1 MLIFFT
7 KAPRI
12 GFGKTR
18 LSAILPAER
27 CLHLARLLLS
37 DTFKVARHFEVVVY
51 YDGKPADLEFL
62 FSAYHSGGETGHLP
76 AHTSAPRETSDC
88 GHGRERVS
96 ERVSGRVSGRVSED
110 VPERV
115 SGRVA
120 EDVPEH
126 VPDHVSAHVSAGEHL
141 SGSASVPGCVPAC
154 LHAFVPERVPSC
166 DSGCQPTQRPQLYPQ
181 LGATLGERMQHA
193 LFQQLSHHRNVI
205 LIGSDIVGLTP
216 KLIDRAYKALET
228 HDIVIT
234 PTLDGGY
241 GLIGMR
247 KPCDVFSGMRFSQ
260 DDVARNTVKCARER
274 GYSITMEG
282 TLLDVDTFDDALRA
296 ETGTRDVRCIGA
308 GEYNSNFL
316 IERPWS
322 TVHQERDNAPN
333 SVPLAL
339 SPAPWL
345 GAIEAPFVLRVN
357 RASQINLGHKQIRYE
372 FNALRFLE
380 PSGVTPRVYSC
391 TEQGKYIPFGMLT
404 MEYLPGRPLQYERDL
419 ALAARLLARVH
430 ALDATDAPLLRPQ
443 YPQRAL
449 LEECK
454 RMWNVYECFALHDAA
469 GRGADYCDVAS
480 FEATSGDAS
489 DSAIL
494 NRDAVCCDA
503 SDRNASD
510 RNASDRNASA
520 HNAATCNASDSD
532 TAHRDASCSAP
543 ASCYTGS
550 HHSNSCTAERLALIQ
565 SCMKIAAHNA
575 IDTPCARP
583 CVINTE
589 LNSGNFIINDEAP
602 RAFSCIIDW
611 EKPVI
616 ADCEQDIAHFL
627 VPTTTNWKTD
637 TILSAAE
644 IRAFLDEY
652 ARFRAVDTQLL
663 RTYMQLNV
671 LRGITWCAMA
681 FVQYSHGEGARNVDT
696 WKKIQEFLS
705 IEYLTA
711 LHDRFF
717 GASCAF

>member
-27 CLHLARLLLS
+27 CLHLARLLIS
-37 DTFKVARHFEVVVY
+37 DTFKVARQFETVVY

-62 FSAYHSGGETGHLP
+62 FSAHYSGGETGRLP
-76 AHTSAPRETSDC
+76 AHTSAQGLASDVGRIPAC
-88 GHGRERVS
+88 VPGHISGCVS
-96 ERVSGRVSGRVSED
+96 ECVSEH
-110 VPERV
+110 
-115 SGRVA
+115 A
-120 EDVPEH
+120 
-126 VPDHVSAHVSAGEHL
+126 
-141 SGSASVPGCVPAC
+141 PAC
-154 LHAFVPERVPSC
+154 P
-166 DSGCQPTQRPQLYPQ
+166 PTQRPQLYQ
-181 LGATLGERMQHA
+181 QHGATLGERMQHA
-193 LFQQLSHHRNVI
+193 LFQQLSHHRKVI

-216 KLIDRAYKALET
+216 KLIDRAYKALDT

-247 KPCDVFSGMRFSQ
+247 KPCDVFSDMRFSQ
-260 DDVARNTVKCARER
+260 DDVARNTVKIARER

-282 TLLDVDTFDDALRA
+282 TLLDVDTLDDALRA
-296 ETGTRDVRCIGA
+296 ETGARDVRCIGQ

-316 IERPWS
+316 IERPWN
-322 TVHQERDNAPN
+322 TVHQERDKAPN
-333 SVPLAL
+333 SVPLEL

-345 GAIEAPFVLRVN
+345 GALEAPFVLRIN
-357 RASQINLGHKQIRYE
+357 RASQINLGREQIRYE

-380 PSGVTPRVYSC
+380 PSGVTPCVYSC

-419 ALAARLLARVH
+419 ALAAHLLARVH
-430 ALDATDAPLLRPQ
+430 TLDATDAPLLRPQ

-454 RMWNVYECFALHDAA
+454 RMWNAYERFASHDAA
-469 GRGADYCDVAS
+469 GRGADCRDVAS
-480 FEATSGDAS
+480 LETASGNTL
-489 DSAIL
+489 DSENL
-494 NRDAVCCDA
+494 NRDAACCDD
-503 SDRNASD
+503 SDRNASE
-510 RNASDRNASA
+510 RNAACCDGSDRNA
-520 HNAATCNASDSD
+520 ATRNASDSD
-532 TAHRDASCSAP
+532 TAVCDASCSAP
-543 ASCYTGS
+543 ASRYTAS
-550 HHSNSCTAERLALIQ
+550 RHSNSSTAERLALIQ
-565 SCMKIAAHNA
+565 SCMKVAVHSAS
-575 IDTPCARP
+575 DTPCARP

-589 LNSGNFIINDEAP
+589 LNSGNFIINDDVP
-602 RAFSCIIDW
+602 QSRSRIIDW
-611 EKPVI
+611 EKPVV
-616 ADCEQDIAHFL
+616 ADCEQDLAHFL

-652 ARFRAVDTQLL
+652 ARFRTVDTQLL

-696 WKKIQEFLS
+696 WEKIQEFLS

>member
-27 CLHLARLLLS
+27 CLHLARLLIS
-37 DTFKVARHFEVVVY
+37 DTFRVVRHFEVVVY

-62 FSAYHSGGETGHLP
+62 FSAHHSGGETGHLP
-76 AHTSAPRETSDC
+76 AHTSANGLASDF
-88 GHGRERVS
+88 GHISECVLGDVSRCVSKRVF
-96 ERVSGRVSGRVSED
+96 EQAPARLYVSGSCRASEH
-110 VPERV
+110 
-115 SGRVA
+115 A
-120 EDVPEH
+120 
-126 VPDHVSAHVSAGEHL
+126 A
-141 SGSASVPGCVPAC
+141 AC
-154 LHAFVPERVPSC
+154 PS
-166 DSGCQPTQRPQLYPQ
+166 TQRPQLYPQ
-181 LGATLGERMQHA
+181 RGATLGERMQHA
-193 LFQQLSHHRNVI
+193 LCQQLSHHRKVI

-216 KLIDRAYKALET
+216 KLIDRAYKALDT

-296 ETGTRDVRCIGA
+296 ETAARDVRCIGA

-404 MEYLPGRPLQYERDL
+404 MEYLPGRSLQYERDL
-419 ALAARLLARVH
+419 LLAAHLLARVH
-430 ALDATDAPLLRPQ
+430 TLDATDAPLLRPR

-454 RMWNVYECFALHDAA
+454 RMWNVYERFALPVSA
-469 GRGADYCDVAS
+469 GSGADCHDTAHCDVAS
-480 FEATSGDAS
+480 
-489 DSAIL
+489 
-494 NRDAVCCDA
+494 CDA
-503 SDRNASD
+503 SDRNASA
-510 RNASDRNASA
+510 R
-520 HNAATCNASDSD
+520 NAATCNVSDSD
-532 TAHRDASCSAP
+532 VSCSVP
-543 ASCYTGS
+543 ASQSIGS
-550 HHSNSCTAERLALIQ
+550 RHCDRSTAERLALIQ
-565 SCMKIAAHNA
+565 TWMKIAAHNA
-575 IDTPCARP
+575 IDAPCARP

-602 RAFSCIIDW
+602 QTLSRIIDW

-652 ARFRAVDTQLL
+652 ARFRTVDTQLL

>member
-27 CLHLARLLLS
+27 CLHLARLLIS

-62 FSAYHSGGETGHLP
+62 FSAHHNGGETGHLP
-76 AHTSAPRETSDC
+76 AHTSAYGRAFEV
-88 GHGRERVS
+88 GHISECVLGDDSRYVS
-96 ERVSGRVSGRVSED
+96 ERV
-110 VPERV
+110 
-115 SGRVA
+115 
-120 EDVPEH
+120 PEH
-126 VPDHVSAHVSAGEHL
+126 APARSHV
-141 SGSASVPGCVPAC
+141 SGSARVPGHVPAC
-154 LHAFVPERVPSC
+154 PS
-166 DSGCQPTQRPQLYPQ
+166 TQRPHLYPQ
-181 LGATLGERMQHA
+181 RGATLGERMQHA
-193 LFQQLSHHRNVI
+193 LFQQLSHHRKVI

-216 KLIDRAYKALET
+216 KLIDRAYKALDT

-296 ETGTRDVRCIGA
+296 ETAARDVRCIGA

-391 TEQGKYIPFGMLT
+391 TELGKYIPFGMLT
-404 MEYLPGRPLQYERDL
+404 MEYLPGRPLQYEHDL
-419 ALAARLLARVH
+419 LLAAHLLARVH
-430 ALDATDAPLLRPQ
+430 TLDATDAPLLRPR

-454 RMWNVYECFALHDAA
+454 RMWNVYERFVSPVSAGSGADCHDAA
-469 GRGADYCDVAS
+469 HCDVAS
-480 FEATSGDAS
+480 
-489 DSAIL
+489 
-494 NRDAVCCDA
+494 CDA
-503 SDRNASD
+503 SGRNASARNAATRNASD
-510 RNASDRNASA
+510 SN
-520 HNAATCNASDSD
+520 
-532 TAHRDASCSAP
+532 ASCSVP
-543 ASCYTGS
+543 EGRSMGKRHCDRS
-550 HHSNSCTAERLALIQ
+550 TAERLALIQ
-565 SCMKIAAHNA
+565 SWMKIAAHNA

-602 RAFSCIIDW
+602 QTLSRIIDW

-627 VPTTTNWKTD
+627 APTTTNWKTD

-652 ARFRAVDTQLL
+652 ARFRTVDTQLL

>member
-27 CLHLARLLLS
+27 CLHLARLLIS
-37 DTFKVARHFEVVVY
+37 DTFKVARQFETVVY
-51 YDGKPADLEFL
+51 YDGEPADLEFL
-62 FSAYHSGGETGHLP
+62 FSAHHSGGETGNLP
-76 AHTSAPRETSDC
+76 AHTSANGLASDF
-88 GHGRERVS
+88 GHISECVLGDVSRCVSKRVF
-96 ERVSGRVSGRVSED
+96 EQAPARLYVSGSCRASEH
-110 VPERV
+110 
-115 SGRVA
+115 A
-120 EDVPEH
+120 
-126 VPDHVSAHVSAGEHL
+126 A
-141 SGSASVPGCVPAC
+141 AC
-154 LHAFVPERVPSC
+154 PS
-166 DSGCQPTQRPQLYPQ
+166 TQRPQLYPQ
-181 LGATLGERMQHA
+181 RGATLGERMQHA
-193 LFQQLSHHRNVI
+193 LFQQLSHHRKVI

-216 KLIDRAYKALET
+216 KLIDRAYKALDT

-260 DDVARNTVKCARER
+260 DDVSRNTVKCARER

-296 ETGTRDVRCIGA
+296 EMGTRDVRCIGA

-404 MEYLPGRPLQYERDL
+404 MEYLPGRSLQYERDL
-419 ALAARLLARVH
+419 LLAAHLLARVH
-430 ALDATDAPLLRPQ
+430 TLDATDAPLLRPR

-454 RMWNVYECFALHDAA
+454 RMWNVYERFALPVSA
-469 GRGADYCDVAS
+469 GSGADYCDA
-480 FEATSGDAS
+480 ASGD
-489 DSAIL
+489 
-494 NRDAVCCDA
+494 V
-503 SDRNASD
+503 
-510 RNASDRNASA
+510 SDRNASA
-520 HNAATCNASDSD
+520 RNAATRNASDSN
-532 TAHRDASCSAP
+532 ASCSVP
-543 ASCYTGS
+543 EGRSMGS
-550 HHSNSCTAERLALIQ
+550 RHSDRNNAERLALIQ
-565 SCMKIAAHNA
+565 SWMKIAAHRAN
-575 IDTPCARP
+575 DTPCARP

-589 LNSGNFIINDEAP
+589 LNSGNFIINDDAP
-602 RAFSCIIDW
+602 QTLSRIIDW

>member
-27 CLHLARLLLS
+27 CLHLARLLIS
-37 DTFKVARHFEVVVY
+37 DTFRVVRHFEVVVY

-62 FSAYHSGGETGHLP
+62 FSAHHSGGETDHLP
-76 AHTSAPRETSDC
+76 AHTSAHGLASDFGC
-88 GHGRERVS
+88 VS
-96 ERVSGRVSGRVSED
+96 ERVPGHVPACSHVSGSGRV
-110 VPERV
+110 
-115 SGRVA
+115 
-120 EDVPEH
+120 PEH
-126 VPDHVSAHVSAGEHL
+126 AA
-141 SGSASVPGCVPAC
+141 AC
-154 LHAFVPERVPSC
+154 PS
-166 DSGCQPTQRPQLYPQ
+166 TQRPQLYPQ
-181 LGATLGERMQHA
+181 RGATLGERMQHA
-193 LFQQLSHHRNVI
+193 LFQQLSHHRKVI

-216 KLIDRAYKALET
+216 KLIDRAYKALDT

-282 TLLDVDTFDDALRA
+282 TLLDVDTLDDALRA
-296 ETGTRDVRCIGA
+296 ETGARDVRCIGA

-404 MEYLPGRPLQYERDL
+404 MEYLPGRPLKYERDL

-430 ALDATDAPLLRPQ
+430 TLDATDAPLLHPR

-454 RMWNVYECFALHDAA
+454 RMWDVYERFALPVAAGSGADCHDAA
-469 GRGADYCDVAS
+469 HCDVAS
-480 FEATSGDAS
+480 
-489 DSAIL
+489 
-494 NRDAVCCDA
+494 CDA
-503 SDRNASD
+503 SG
-510 RNASDRNASA
+510 RNASA
-520 HNAATCNASDSD
+520 CNAATCNVSDSNV
-532 TAHRDASCSAP
+532 SCSVP
-543 ASCYTGS
+543 AGRSMGS
-550 HHSNSCTAERLALIQ
+550 SHFDRNNAERLALIQ
-565 SCMKIAAHNA
+565 SWMKIAAHNA

-602 RAFSCIIDW
+602 QTLSRIIDW

-652 ARFRAVDTQLL
+652 ARFRTVDTQLL

-705 IEYLTA
+705 IEYLTT

-717 GASCAF
+717 GVSCAF

>member
-27 CLHLARLLLS
+27 CLHLARLLIS

-51 YDGKPADLEFL
+51 YDGEPADLEFL
-62 FSAYHSGGETGHLP
+62 FSAHHSGGETGNLP
-76 AHTSAPRETSDC
+76 AHTSANGLASDF
-88 GHGRERVS
+88 GHISECVLGDVSRCVSKRVF
-96 ERVSGRVSGRVSED
+96 EQAPARLYVSGSCRASEH
-110 VPERV
+110 
-115 SGRVA
+115 A
-120 EDVPEH
+120 
-126 VPDHVSAHVSAGEHL
+126 A
-141 SGSASVPGCVPAC
+141 AC
-154 LHAFVPERVPSC
+154 PS
-166 DSGCQPTQRPQLYPQ
+166 TQRPQLYPQ
-181 LGATLGERMQHA
+181 RGATLGERMQHA
-193 LFQQLSHHRNVI
+193 LCQQLSHHRKVI

-216 KLIDRAYKALET
+216 KLIDRAYKALDT

-247 KPCDVFSGMRFSQ
+247 KSCDVFSGMRFSQ

-296 ETGTRDVRCIGA
+296 ETAARDVRCIGA

-404 MEYLPGRPLQYERDL
+404 MEYLPGRSLQYERDL
-419 ALAARLLARVH
+419 LLAAHLLARVH
-430 ALDATDAPLLRPQ
+430 TLDATDAPLLRPR

-454 RMWNVYECFALHDAA
+454 RMWNVYERFALPVSAGSGADCHDAA
-469 GRGADYCDVAS
+469 HCDVAS
-480 FEATSGDAS
+480 
-489 DSAIL
+489 
-494 NRDAVCCDA
+494 CDA
-503 SDRNASD
+503 SGRNASARNAATRNASD
-510 RNASDRNASA
+510 SN
-520 HNAATCNASDSD
+520 
-532 TAHRDASCSAP
+532 ASCSVP
-543 ASCYTGS
+543 EGRSMGNRHCDRS
-550 HHSNSCTAERLALIQ
+550 TAERLALIQ
-565 SCMKIAAHNA
+565 SWMKIAAHNA

-602 RAFSCIIDW
+602 QTLSRIIDW

-652 ARFRAVDTQLL
+652 ARFRTVDTQLL

>member
-27 CLHLARLLLS
+27 CLHLARLLIS

-62 FSAYHSGGETGHLP
+62 FSAHYNGGETGHLP
-76 AHTSAPRETSDC
+76 AHTSAHGLVSDVGC
-88 GHGRERVS
+88 VAERIPGHVPARS
-96 ERVSGRVSGRVSED
+96 HVSGSGRIL
-110 VPERV
+110 
-115 SGRVA
+115 G
-120 EDVPEH
+120 H
-126 VPDHVSAHVSAGEHL
+126 VPVRSHV
-141 SGSASVPGCVPAC
+141 SGSARVPGHVPAC
-154 LHAFVPERVPSC
+154 LSAL
-166 DSGCQPTQRPQLYPQ
+166 RPQLYPQ

-193 LFQQLSHHRNVI
+193 LFQQLSHHRKVI

-216 KLIDRAYKALET
+216 KLIDRAYKALDT

-282 TLLDVDTFDDALRA
+282 TLLDVDTLDDALRA
-296 ETGTRDVRCIGA
+296 ETAARDVRCIGA

-322 TVHQERDNAPN
+322 TVHQDSDNAPN
-333 SVPLAL
+333 SVPPAF

-345 GAIEAPFVLRVN
+345 GALEAPFVLRIN

-391 TEQGKYIPFGMLT
+391 TEQGKYIPYGMLT
-404 MEYLPGRPLQYERDL
+404 MEYLPGRPLQYEHDL
-419 ALAARLLARVH
+419 LLAAHLLARVH
-430 ALDATDAPLLRPQ
+430 TLDATDAPLLRPR

-454 RMWNVYECFALHDAA
+454 RMWNVYERFVLPVSA
-469 GRGADYCDVAS
+469 GSGADYCNA
-480 FEATSGDAS
+480 AH
-489 DSAIL
+489 
-494 NRDAVCCDA
+494 
-503 SDRNASD
+503 SDRS
-510 RNASDRNASA
+510 
-520 HNAATCNASDSD
+520 
-532 TAHRDASCSAP
+532 
-543 ASCYTGS
+543 
-550 HHSNSCTAERLALIQ
+550 TAERLALIQ
-565 SCMKIAAHNA
+565 SWMKIAAHNA

-583 CVINTE
+583 CVINAE

-602 RAFSCIIDW
+602 QTRSRIIDW

>member
-27 CLHLARLLLS
+27 CLHLARLLIS
-37 DTFKVARHFEVVVY
+37 DTFRVVRHFEVVVY

-62 FSAYHSGGETGHLP
+62 FSAHHSGGETDHLP
-76 AHTSAPRETSDC
+76 AHTSAHGLASDF
-88 GHGRERVS
+88 GHISECVLGDVSRCVSKRVF
-96 ERVSGRVSGRVSED
+96 EQAPARLYVSGSCRASEHAA
-110 VPERV
+110 ER
-115 SGRVA
+115 
-120 EDVPEH
+120 
-126 VPDHVSAHVSAGEHL
+126 L
-141 SGSASVPGCVPAC
+141 
-154 LHAFVPERVPSC
+154 
-166 DSGCQPTQRPQLYPQ
+166 PTQRPQLYPQ
-181 LGATLGERMQHA
+181 RGATLGERMQHA
-193 LFQQLSHHRNVI
+193 LCQQLSHHRKVI

-216 KLIDRAYKALET
+216 KLIDRAYKALDT

-296 ETGTRDVRCIGA
+296 ETAARDVRCIGA

-391 TEQGKYIPFGMLT
+391 TELGKYIPFGMLT
-404 MEYLPGRPLQYERDL
+404 MEYLPGRPLQYEHDL
-419 ALAARLLARVH
+419 LLAAHLLARVH
-430 ALDATDAPLLRPQ
+430 TLDATDAPLLRPR

-454 RMWNVYECFALHDAA
+454 RMWNVYERFVSPVSAGSGADCHDAA
-469 GRGADYCDVAS
+469 HCDVAS
-480 FEATSGDAS
+480 
-489 DSAIL
+489 
-494 NRDAVCCDA
+494 CDA
-503 SDRNASD
+503 SGRNASARNAATRNASD
-510 RNASDRNASA
+510 SN
-520 HNAATCNASDSD
+520 
-532 TAHRDASCSAP
+532 ASCSVP
-543 ASCYTGS
+543 EGRSMGNRHCDRS
-550 HHSNSCTAERLALIQ
+550 TAERLALIQ
-565 SCMKIAAHNA
+565 SWMKIAAHNA

-602 RAFSCIIDW
+602 QTLSRIIDW

-652 ARFRAVDTQLL
+652 ARFRTVDTQLL

>member
-27 CLHLARLLLS
+27 CLHLARLLIS
-37 DTFKVARHFEVVVY
+37 DTFRVVRHFEVVVY

-62 FSAYHSGGETGHLP
+62 FSAHHSGGETGNLP
-76 AHTSAPRETSDC
+76 AHTSANGLASDF
-88 GHGRERVS
+88 GHISECVLGDVSRCVSKRVF
-96 ERVSGRVSGRVSED
+96 EQAPARLYVSGSCRASEH
-110 VPERV
+110 
-115 SGRVA
+115 A
-120 EDVPEH
+120 
-126 VPDHVSAHVSAGEHL
+126 A
-141 SGSASVPGCVPAC
+141 AC
-154 LHAFVPERVPSC
+154 PS
-166 DSGCQPTQRPQLYPQ
+166 TQRPQLYPQ
-181 LGATLGERMQHA
+181 RGATLGERMQHA
-193 LFQQLSHHRNVI
+193 LCQQLSHHRKVI

-216 KLIDRAYKALET
+216 KLIDRAYKALDT

-296 ETGTRDVRCIGA
+296 ETAARDVRCIGA

-391 TEQGKYIPFGMLT
+391 TELGKYIPFGMLT
-404 MEYLPGRPLQYERDL
+404 MEYLPGRPLQYEHDL
-419 ALAARLLARVH
+419 LLAAHLLARVH
-430 ALDATDAPLLRPQ
+430 TLDATDAPLLRPR

-454 RMWNVYECFALHDAA
+454 RMWNVYERFVSPVSAGSGADCHDAA
-469 GRGADYCDVAS
+469 HCDVAS
-480 FEATSGDAS
+480 
-489 DSAIL
+489 
-494 NRDAVCCDA
+494 CDA
-503 SDRNASD
+503 SGRNASARNAATRNASD
-510 RNASDRNASA
+510 SN
-520 HNAATCNASDSD
+520 
-532 TAHRDASCSAP
+532 ASCSVP
-543 ASCYTGS
+543 EGRSMGNRHCDRS
-550 HHSNSCTAERLALIQ
+550 TAERLALIQ
-565 SCMKIAAHNA
+565 SWMKIAAHNA

-602 RAFSCIIDW
+602 QTLSRIIDW

-652 ARFRAVDTQLL
+652 ARFRTVDTQLL

-681 FVQYSHGEGARNVDT
+681 FVQYSHGEGACNVDT

>member
-27 CLHLARLLLS
+27 CLHLARLLIS

-62 FSAYHSGGETGHLP
+62 FSAHYNGGETGHLP
-76 AHTSAPRETSDC
+76 AHTSAHGLVSDVGC
-88 GHGRERVS
+88 VAERIPGHVPARS
-96 ERVSGRVSGRVSED
+96 HVSGSGRIL
-110 VPERV
+110 
-115 SGRVA
+115 G
-120 EDVPEH
+120 H
-126 VPDHVSAHVSAGEHL
+126 VPVRSHV
-141 SGSASVPGCVPAC
+141 SGSARVPGHVPAC
-154 LHAFVPERVPSC
+154 LSAL
-166 DSGCQPTQRPQLYPQ
+166 RPQLYPQ

-193 LFQQLSHHRNVI
+193 LFQQLSHHRKVI

-216 KLIDRAYKALET
+216 KLIDRAYKALDT

-282 TLLDVDTFDDALRA
+282 TLLDVDTLDDALRA
-296 ETGTRDVRCIGA
+296 ETAARDVRCIGA

-322 TVHQERDNAPN
+322 TVHQDSDNAPN
-333 SVPLAL
+333 SVPPAF

-345 GAIEAPFVLRVN
+345 GALEAPFVLRIN

-391 TEQGKYIPFGMLT
+391 TEQGKYIPYGMLT
-404 MEYLPGRPLQYERDL
+404 MEYLPGRPLQYEHDL
-419 ALAARLLARVH
+419 LLAAHLLARVH
-430 ALDATDAPLLRPQ
+430 TLDATDAPLLRPR

-454 RMWNVYECFALHDAA
+454 RMWNVYERFVLPVSA
-469 GRGADYCDVAS
+469 GSGADYCNA
-480 FEATSGDAS
+480 AH
-489 DSAIL
+489 
-494 NRDAVCCDA
+494 
-503 SDRNASD
+503 SDRS
-510 RNASDRNASA
+510 
-520 HNAATCNASDSD
+520 
-532 TAHRDASCSAP
+532 
-543 ASCYTGS
+543 
-550 HHSNSCTAERLALIQ
+550 TAERLALIQ
-565 SCMKIAAHNA
+565 SWMKIAAHNA

-602 RAFSCIIDW
+602 QTRSRIIDW

>member
-27 CLHLARLLLS
+27 CLHLARLLIS

-62 FSAYHSGGETGHLP
+62 FSAHHSGGETGHLP
-76 AHTSAPRETSDC
+76 AHTSAYGRASEV
-88 GHGRERVS
+88 GHISECVLGDDSRYVS
-96 ERVSGRVSGRVSED
+96 ERV
-110 VPERV
+110 
-115 SGRVA
+115 
-120 EDVPEH
+120 PEH
-126 VPDHVSAHVSAGEHL
+126 APARSHV
-141 SGSASVPGCVPAC
+141 SGSARVPGHVPAC
-154 LHAFVPERVPSC
+154 PS
-166 DSGCQPTQRPQLYPQ
+166 TQRPHLYPQ
-181 LGATLGERMQHA
+181 RGATLGERMQHA
-193 LFQQLSHHRNVI
+193 LFEQLSHHRKVI

-216 KLIDRAYKALET
+216 KLIDRAYKALDT

-241 GLIGMR
+241 SLIGMR

-391 TEQGKYIPFGMLT
+391 TELGKYIPFGMLT
-404 MEYLPGRPLQYERDL
+404 MEYLPGRPLQYEHDL
-419 ALAARLLARVH
+419 LLAAHLLARVH
-430 ALDATDAPLLRPQ
+430 TLDATDAPLLRPR

-454 RMWNVYECFALHDAA
+454 RMWNVYERFVSPVSAGSGADCHDAA
-469 GRGADYCDVAS
+469 HCDVAS
-480 FEATSGDAS
+480 
-489 DSAIL
+489 
-494 NRDAVCCDA
+494 CDA
-503 SDRNASD
+503 SGRNASARNAATRNASD
-510 RNASDRNASA
+510 SN
-520 HNAATCNASDSD
+520 
-532 TAHRDASCSAP
+532 ASCSVP
-543 ASCYTGS
+543 EGRSMGNRHCDRS
-550 HHSNSCTAERLALIQ
+550 TAERLALIQ
-565 SCMKIAAHNA
+565 SWMKIAAHNA

-602 RAFSCIIDW
+602 QTLSRIIDW

-627 VPTTTNWKTD
+627 APTTTNWKTD

-652 ARFRAVDTQLL
+652 ARFRTVDTQLL

>member
-27 CLHLARLLLS
+27 CLHLARLLIS

-62 FSAYHSGGETGHLP
+62 FSAHHSGGETGHLP
-76 AHTSAPRETSDC
+76 AHTSAYGRASEV
-88 GHGRERVS
+88 GHISECVLGDDSRYVS
-96 ERVSGRVSGRVSED
+96 ERV
-110 VPERV
+110 
-115 SGRVA
+115 
-120 EDVPEH
+120 PEH
-126 VPDHVSAHVSAGEHL
+126 APARSHV
-141 SGSASVPGCVPAC
+141 SGSARVPGHVPAC
-154 LHAFVPERVPSC
+154 PS
-166 DSGCQPTQRPQLYPQ
+166 TQRPHLYPQ
-181 LGATLGERMQHA
+181 RGATLGERMQHA
-193 LFQQLSHHRNVI
+193 LFQQLSHHRKVI

-216 KLIDRAYKALET
+216 KLIDRAYKALDT

-296 ETGTRDVRCIGA
+296 ETAARDVRCIGA

-322 TVHQERDNAPN
+322 TVHQERDNEPN

-391 TEQGKYIPFGMLT
+391 TELGKYIPFGMLT
-404 MEYLPGRPLQYERDL
+404 MEYLPGRPLQYEHDL
-419 ALAARLLARVH
+419 LLAAHLLARVH
-430 ALDATDAPLLRPQ
+430 TLDATDAPLLHPR

-454 RMWNVYECFALHDAA
+454 RMWNVYERFVSPVSA
-469 GRGADYCDVAS
+469 GSGADCHDTAHCDVAS
-480 FEATSGDAS
+480 
-489 DSAIL
+489 
-494 NRDAVCCDA
+494 CDA
-503 SDRNASD
+503 SDRNASA
-510 RNASDRNASA
+510 R
-520 HNAATCNASDSD
+520 NAATCNVSDSD
-532 TAHRDASCSAP
+532 VSCSVP
-543 ASCYTGS
+543 ASQSIGS
-550 HHSNSCTAERLALIQ
+550 RHCDRSTAERLALIQ
-565 SCMKIAAHNA
+565 TWMKIAAHNA
-575 IDTPCARP
+575 IDAPCARP

-602 RAFSCIIDW
+602 QTLSRIIDW

-652 ARFRAVDTQLL
+652 ARFRTVDTQLL

>member
-27 CLHLARLLLS
+27 CLHLARLLIS
-37 DTFKVARHFEVVVY
+37 DTFRVVRHFEVVVY

-62 FSAYHSGGETGHLP
+62 FSAHHSGGETGNLP
-76 AHTSAPRETSDC
+76 AHTSANGLASDF
-88 GHGRERVS
+88 GHISECVLGDDSRYVS
-96 ERVSGRVSGRVSED
+96 ERV
-110 VPERV
+110 
-115 SGRVA
+115 
-120 EDVPEH
+120 PEH
-126 VPDHVSAHVSAGEHL
+126 APARSHV
-141 SGSASVPGCVPAC
+141 SGSARVPGHVPAC
-154 LHAFVPERVPSC
+154 PS
-166 DSGCQPTQRPQLYPQ
+166 TQRPHLYPQ
-181 LGATLGERMQHA
+181 RGATLGERMQHA
-193 LFQQLSHHRNVI
+193 LFQQLSHHRKVI

-216 KLIDRAYKALET
+216 KLIDRAYKALDT

-296 ETGTRDVRCIGA
+296 ETAARDVRCIGA

-333 SVPLAL
+333 SVPPAF

-357 RASQINLGHKQIRYE
+357 RASQINLGHKQIGYE

-391 TEQGKYIPFGMLT
+391 TEQGKYIPYGMLT
-404 MEYLPGRPLQYERDL
+404 MEYLPGRSLQYEQDL
-419 ALAARLLARVH
+419 LLAAHLLARVH
-430 ALDATDAPLLRPQ
+430 TLDATDAPLLRPR
-443 YPQRAL
+443 YPQREL

-454 RMWNVYECFALHDAA
+454 RMWNVYERFMLPVSA
-469 GRGADYCDVAS
+469 GSGADYCDA
-480 FEATSGDAS
+480 ASGD
-489 DSAIL
+489 
-494 NRDAVCCDA
+494 V
-503 SDRNASD
+503 
-510 RNASDRNASA
+510 SDRNASA
-520 HNAATCNASDSD
+520 RNAATCNVSDSD
-532 TAHRDASCSAP
+532 VSCSVP
-543 ASCYTGS
+543 ASQSIGS
-550 HHSNSCTAERLALIQ
+550 RHCDRSTAERLALIQ
-565 SCMKIAAHNA
+565 TWMKIAAHNA
-575 IDTPCARP
+575 IDAPCARP

-602 RAFSCIIDW
+602 QTLSRIIDW

-652 ARFRAVDTQLL
+652 ARFRTVDTQLL

>member
-1 MLIFFT
+1 MQVSARKREYMLIFFT

-27 CLHLARLLLS
+27 CLHLARLLIS

-62 FSAYHSGGETGHLP
+62 FSAHHSGGETGHLP
-76 AHTSAPRETSDC
+76 AHTSAYGRASEV
-88 GHGRERVS
+88 GHISECVLGDDSRYVS
-96 ERVSGRVSGRVSED
+96 ERV
-110 VPERV
+110 
-115 SGRVA
+115 
-120 EDVPEH
+120 PEH
-126 VPDHVSAHVSAGEHL
+126 APARSHV
-141 SGSASVPGCVPAC
+141 SGSARVPGHVPAC
-154 LHAFVPERVPSC
+154 PS
-166 DSGCQPTQRPQLYPQ
+166 TQRPHLYPQ
-181 LGATLGERMQHA
+181 RGATLGERMQHA
-193 LFQQLSHHRNVI
+193 LFQQLSHHRKVI

-216 KLIDRAYKALET
+216 KLIDRAYKALDT

-260 DDVARNTVKCARER
+260 DDVAQNTVKFARER

-296 ETGTRDVRCIGA
+296 ETGARDVRCIGQ

-316 IERPWS
+316 IERPWNAS
-322 TVHQERDNAPN
+322 HQERKNAPN

-345 GAIEAPFVLRVN
+345 GELEAPFVLRIN
-357 RASQINLGHKQIRYE
+357 RASQINLGNEQIRYE

-380 PSGVTPRVYSC
+380 PSGVTPCVYSC

-430 ALDATDAPLLRPQ
+430 TLDATDAPLLRPR

-454 RMWNVYECFALHDAA
+454 RMWNVYERFALHGVA
-469 GRGADYCDVAS
+469 GGGADCHNVTSRETAS
-480 FEATSGDAS
+480 GNAS
-489 DSAIL
+489 YSENL
-494 NRDAVCCDA
+494 NRDAACCDD
-503 SDRNASD
+503 SDRNAASRNAAT
-510 RNASDRNASA
+510 RNASDSE
-520 HNAATCNASDSD
+520 
-532 TAHRDASCSAP
+532 TAHRDASCCAP
-543 ASCYTGS
+543 ASRYTAS
-550 HHSNSCTAERLALIQ
+550 RHSNSSTAERLALIQ
-565 SCMKIAAHNA
+565 SCMKVAAHSA
-575 IDTPCARP
+575 SDTPCARP

-589 LNSGNFIINDEAP
+589 LNSGNFIINDDAP
-602 RAFSCIIDW
+602 QTRSRIIDW
-611 EKPVI
+611 EKPVV
-616 ADCEQDIAHFL
+616 ADCEQDLAHFL

-652 ARFRAVDTQLL
+652 TRFRTVDTQLL

-681 FVQYSHGEGARNVDT
+681 FVQYSHGEGAHNVDT
-696 WKKIQEFLS
+696 WEKIQEFLS

-717 GASCAF
+717 AASCAF

>member
-27 CLHLARLLLS
+27 CLHLARLLIS
-37 DTFKVARHFEVVVY
+37 DTFKVVRHFEVVVY
-51 YDGKPADLEFL
+51 YDGEPADLEFL
-62 FSAYHSGGETGHLP
+62 FSAHHSGGETGHLP
-76 AHTSAPRETSDC
+76 AHTSA
-88 GHGRERVS
+88 HGRASDFGCVAERVF
-96 ERVSGRVSGRVSED
+96 G
-110 VPERV
+110 
-115 SGRVA
+115 
-120 EDVPEH
+120 H
-126 VPDHVSAHVSAGEHL
+126 VPARSYV
-141 SGSASVPGCVPAC
+141 SGSARVPGHVPAC
-154 LHAFVPERVPSC
+154 PSAR
-166 DSGCQPTQRPQLYPQ
+166 RPQLYPQ
-181 LGATLGERMQHA
+181 HGATLGERMQHA
-193 LFQQLSHHRNVI
+193 LFQQLSHHRKVI

-216 KLIDRAYKALET
+216 KLIDRAYKALDT

-282 TLLDVDTFDDALRA
+282 TLLDVDTLDDALRA
-296 ETGTRDVRCIGA
+296 ETAARDVRCIGA

-322 TVHQERDNAPN
+322 TVHQDSDNAPN
-333 SVPLAL
+333 SVPPAF

-345 GAIEAPFVLRVN
+345 GAIEAPFVLRIN
-357 RASQINLGHKQIRYE
+357 RASQINLGREQIRYE

-404 MEYLPGRPLQYERDL
+404 MEYLPGRPLQYEHDL
-419 ALAARLLARVH
+419 LLAAHLLAHVH
-430 ALDATDAPLLRPQ
+430 TLDATDAPLLRPR
-443 YPQRAL
+443 YPQREL

-454 RMWNVYECFALHDAA
+454 RMWNVYERFVSPVSA
-469 GRGADYCDVAS
+469 GSVADYCD
-480 FEATSGDAS
+480 
-489 DSAIL
+489 
-494 NRDAVCCDA
+494 AVRCDA
-503 SDRNASD
+503 SA
-510 RNASDRNASA
+510 
-520 HNAATCNASDSD
+520 
-532 TAHRDASCSAP
+532 RDASGCNALNCETASCDASYSVP
-543 ASCYTGS
+543 ASQSIGS
-550 HHSNSCTAERLALIQ
+550 CHSDRSTAERLALIQ
-565 SCMKIAAHNA
+565 TWMKIAAHNA

-602 RAFSCIIDW
+602 QTLSRIIDW

-696 WKKIQEFLS
+696 WEKIQEFLS
-705 IEYLTA
+705 IEYLTT

>member
-27 CLHLARLLLS
+27 CLHLARLLIS
-37 DTFKVARHFEVVVY
+37 DTFKVARHFETVVY
-51 YDGKPADLEFL
+51 YDGEPADLEFL
-62 FSAYHSGGETGHLP
+62 FSAHHSGGETGRLP
-76 AHTSAPRETSDC
+76 AHTSAQGLASDVGRVPAC
-88 GHGRERVS
+88 VPGHLSGCVS
-96 ERVSGRVSGRVSED
+96 ERVVGCVPSCSHVSSSAGVSEH
-110 VPERV
+110 
-115 SGRVA
+115 VA
-120 EDVPEH
+120 ACPPV
-126 VPDHVSAHVSAGEHL
+126 
-141 SGSASVPGCVPAC
+141 SGSACVSEHAPAC
-154 LHAFVPERVPSC
+154 P
-166 DSGCQPTQRPQLYPQ
+166 PTQRPQLYQ
-181 LGATLGERMQHA
+181 QHGATLGERMQHA
-193 LFQQLSHHRNVI
+193 LFQQLSHHRKVI

-216 KLIDRAYKALET
+216 KLIDRAYKALDT

-247 KPCDVFSGMRFSQ
+247 KPCDVFSDMRFSQ
-260 DDVARNTVKCARER
+260 DDVAQNTVKFARER

-282 TLLDVDTFDDALRA
+282 TLLDVDTLDDALRA
-296 ETGTRDVRCIGA
+296 ETGARDVRCIGQ

-316 IERPWS
+316 IERPWH
-322 TVHQERDNAPN
+322 TVRQERDNEPN

-339 SPAPWL
+339 PPAPWL
-345 GAIEAPFVLRVN
+345 GELEAPFVLRIN
-357 RASQINLGHKQIRYE
+357 RASQINLGREQIRYE

-380 PSGVTPRVYSC
+380 PSGVTPCVYSC

-430 ALDATDAPLLRPQ
+430 TLDATDAPLLRPQ
-443 YPQRAL
+443 YPQRTL

-454 RMWNVYECFALHDAA
+454 RMWNVYERFASHDAA
-469 GRGADYCDVAS
+469 GGGADCHDVVS
-480 FEATSGDAS
+480 REITSGNTS
-489 DSAIL
+489 YSENL
-494 NRDAVCCDA
+494 NRDVACCDD
-503 SDRNASD
+503 SDRNAPD
-510 RNASDRNASA
+510 RNAATRNASDSE
-520 HNAATCNASDSD
+520 
-532 TAHRDASCSAP
+532 TAHRDASCCAP
-543 ASCYTGS
+543 ASRYTAS
-550 HHSNSCTAERLALIQ
+550 RHSISSTAERLALIQ
-565 SCMKIAAHNA
+565 SCMKVAAHSA
-575 IDTPCARP
+575 SDTPCARP

-589 LNSGNFIINDEAP
+589 LNSGNFIINDNAP
-602 RAFSCIIDW
+602 QTLSRIIDW
-611 EKPVI
+611 EKPVV
-616 ADCEQDIAHFL
+616 ADCEQDLAHFL

-652 ARFRAVDTQLL
+652 ARFRTVDTQLL

-681 FVQYSHGEGARNVDT
+681 FVQYSNGEGARNADT
-696 WKKIQEFLS
+696 WEKIQEFLS

>member
-27 CLHLARLLLS
+27 CLHLARLLIS

-51 YDGKPADLEFL
+51 YDGEPADLEFL

-76 AHTSAPRETSDC
+76 AHTSA
-88 GHGRERVS
+88 HGRASEVGHISECVLGDVSRCVS
-96 ERVSGRVSGRVSED
+96 ERVFEHAPARPYVSGSCRASEHA
-110 VPERV
+110 PER
-115 SGRVA
+115 
-120 EDVPEH
+120 
-126 VPDHVSAHVSAGEHL
+126 L
-141 SGSASVPGCVPAC
+141 
-154 LHAFVPERVPSC
+154 
-166 DSGCQPTQRPQLYPQ
+166 PTQRPQLYPQ
-181 LGATLGERMQHA
+181 RGATLGERMQHA
-193 LFQQLSHHRNVI
+193 LCQQLSHHRKVI

-216 KLIDRAYKALET
+216 KLIDRAYKALDT

-296 ETGTRDVRCIGA
+296 ETAACDVRCIGA

-380 PSGVTPRVYSC
+380 PSGVTLRVYSC
-391 TEQGKYIPFGMLT
+391 TELGKYIPFGMLT
-404 MEYLPGRPLQYERDL
+404 MEYLPGRPLQYEHDL
-419 ALAARLLARVH
+419 LLAAHLLARVH
-430 ALDATDAPLLRPQ
+430 TLDATDAPLLRPR

-454 RMWNVYECFALHDAA
+454 RMWNVYERFVSPVSAGSGADCHDAA
-469 GRGADYCDVAS
+469 HCDVAS
-480 FEATSGDAS
+480 
-489 DSAIL
+489 
-494 NRDAVCCDA
+494 CDA
-503 SDRNASD
+503 SGRNASARNAATRNASD
-510 RNASDRNASA
+510 SN
-520 HNAATCNASDSD
+520 
-532 TAHRDASCSAP
+532 ASCSVP
-543 ASCYTGS
+543 EGRSMGNRHCDRS
-550 HHSNSCTAERLALIQ
+550 TAERLALIQ
-565 SCMKIAAHNA
+565 SWMKIAAHNA

-602 RAFSCIIDW
+602 QTLSRIIDW

-627 VPTTTNWKTD
+627 APTTTNWKTD

-652 ARFRAVDTQLL
+652 ARFRTVDTQLL

>member
-27 CLHLARLLLS
+27 CLHLARLLIS
-37 DTFKVARHFEVVVY
+37 DTFRVVRHFEVVVY

-62 FSAYHSGGETGHLP
+62 FSAHHSGGETGHLP
-76 AHTSAPRETSDC
+76 AHTSAHGLASDF
-88 GHGRERVS
+88 GHISECVLGDVSRCVSKRVF
-96 ERVSGRVSGRVSED
+96 EQAPARLYVSGSCCAS
-110 VPERV
+110 
-115 SGRVA
+115 
-120 EDVPEH
+120 EH
-126 VPDHVSAHVSAGEHL
+126 VA
-141 SGSASVPGCVPAC
+141 AC
-154 LHAFVPERVPSC
+154 PS
-166 DSGCQPTQRPQLYPQ
+166 TQRPQLYPQ
-181 LGATLGERMQHA
+181 RGATLGERMQHA
-193 LFQQLSHHRNVI
+193 LCQQLSHHRKVI

-216 KLIDRAYKALET
+216 KLIDRAYKALDT

-391 TEQGKYIPFGMLT
+391 TELGKYIPFGMLT
-404 MEYLPGRPLQYERDL
+404 MEYLPGRPLQYEHDL
-419 ALAARLLARVH
+419 LLAAHLLARVH
-430 ALDATDAPLLRPQ
+430 TLDATDAPLLRPH

-454 RMWNVYECFALHDAA
+454 RMWNVYERFVSPVSAGSGADCHDAA
-469 GRGADYCDVAS
+469 HCDVAS
-480 FEATSGDAS
+480 
-489 DSAIL
+489 
-494 NRDAVCCDA
+494 CDA
-503 SDRNASD
+503 SGRNASARNAATRNASD
-510 RNASDRNASA
+510 SN
-520 HNAATCNASDSD
+520 
-532 TAHRDASCSAP
+532 ASCSVP
-543 ASCYTGS
+543 EGRSMGNRHCDRS
-550 HHSNSCTAERLALIQ
+550 TAERLALIQ

-602 RAFSCIIDW
+602 QTLSCIIDW

-696 WKKIQEFLS
+696 WEKIQEFLS
-705 IEYLTA
+705 IEYLTT

-717 GASCAF
+717 GASYAF

>member
-27 CLHLARLLLS
+27 CLHLARLLIS
-37 DTFKVARHFEVVVY
+37 DTFKVARHFETVVY

-62 FSAYHSGGETGHLP
+62 FSAHYSGGETGRLP
-76 AHTSAPRETSDC
+76 AHTLAQGFASDVGRIPARVP
-88 GHGRERVS
+88 GHISGCVS
-96 ERVSGRVSGRVSED
+96 ECVV
-110 VPERV
+110 ERI
-115 SGRVA
+115 
-120 EDVPEH
+120 PEH
-126 VPDHVSAHVSAGEHL
+126 VPEH
-141 SGSASVPGCVPAC
+141 APAC
-154 LHAFVPERVPSC
+154 P
-166 DSGCQPTQRPQLYPQ
+166 PTQRPQLYQ
-181 LGATLGERMQHA
+181 QHGATLGERMQHA
-193 LFQQLSHHRNVI
+193 LFQQLSHHRKVI

-216 KLIDRAYKALET
+216 KLIDRAYKALDT

-260 DDVARNTVKCARER
+260 DDVARNTVKFARER

-282 TLLDVDTFDDALRA
+282 TLLDVDTLDDALRA
-296 ETGTRDVRCIGA
+296 ETGARDVRCIGQ

-316 IERPWS
+316 IERPWN
-322 TVHQERDNAPN
+322 TVHQEHDNAPN
-333 SVPLAL
+333 SVPLAF

-345 GAIEAPFVLRVN
+345 GSLEAPFVLRIN
-357 RASQINLGHKQIRYE
+357 RASQINLGREQIRYE

-430 ALDATDAPLLRPQ
+430 TLDATDAPLLRPR

-454 RMWNVYECFALHDAA
+454 RMWDVYERFASHDAA
-469 GRGADYCDVAS
+469 GGGADCHDVAS
-480 FEATSGDAS
+480 REITSGNTLYS
-489 DSAIL
+489 ENL
-494 NRDAVCCDA
+494 NRDTACCDD
-503 SDRNASD
+503 SDRNASE
-510 RNASDRNASA
+510 R
-520 HNAATCNASDSD
+520 NAATRNAATRNASDSD
-532 TAHRDASCSAP
+532 TASCDASCSAP
-543 ASCYTGS
+543 ASRYTAS
-550 HHSNSCTAERLALIQ
+550 RHSNSSTAERLALIQ
-565 SCMKIAAHNA
+565 SCIKVAAHSA
-575 IDTPCARP
+575 SDTPCARP

-589 LNSGNFIINDEAP
+589 LNSGNFIINDDTP
-602 RAFSCIIDW
+602 QTRSRIIDW
-611 EKPVI
+611 EKPVV
-616 ADCEQDIAHFL
+616 ADCEQDLAHFL

-652 ARFRAVDTQLL
+652 ARFRTVDTQLL

-696 WKKIQEFLS
+696 WEKIQKFLS

>member
-27 CLHLARLLLS
+27 CLHLARLLIS

-62 FSAYHSGGETGHLP
+62 FSAHHSGGETGHLP
-76 AHTSAPRETSDC
+76 AHTSAHGIASDFGC
-88 GHGRERVS
+88 VAERIPGHVPARSHVS
-96 ERVSGRVSGRVSED
+96 GSGRV
-110 VPERV
+110 
-115 SGRVA
+115 
-120 EDVPEH
+120 
-126 VPDHVSAHVSAGEHL
+126 
-141 SGSASVPGCVPAC
+141 PGHVPAC
-154 LHAFVPERVPSC
+154 PSAL
-166 DSGCQPTQRPQLYPQ
+166 RPQLYPQ
-181 LGATLGERMQHA
+181 HGATLGERMQHA
-193 LFQQLSHHRNVI
+193 LFQQLSHHRKVI

-216 KLIDRAYKALET
+216 KLIDRAYKALDT

-282 TLLDVDTFDDALRA
+282 TLLDVDTLDDALRA
-296 ETGTRDVRCIGA
+296 ETAARDVRCIGA

-322 TVHQERDNAPN
+322 TVHQDSDNAPN
-333 SVPLAL
+333 SVPPAF

-345 GAIEAPFVLRVN
+345 GVLEVPFVLRIN
-357 RASQINLGHKQIRYE
+357 RASQINLGREQIRYE

-404 MEYLPGRPLQYERDL
+404 MEYLSGRPLQYEHDL
-419 ALAARLLARVH
+419 LLAAHLLARVH
-430 ALDATDAPLLRPQ
+430 TLDATDAPLLRPR

-454 RMWNVYECFALHDAA
+454 RMWNVYERFVSPVSA
-469 GRGADYCDVAS
+469 GSGADCHDVAS
-480 FEATSGDAS
+480 LETAS
-489 DSAIL
+489 D
-494 NRDAVCCDA
+494 
-503 SDRNASD
+503 NASD
-510 RNASDRNASA
+510 RNA
-520 HNAATCNASDSD
+520 ATRAASDSE
-532 TAHRDASCSAP
+532 TASCDASYSVLAGR
-543 ASCYTGS
+543 SMGS
-550 HHSNSCTAERLALIQ
+550 RHSDRSTAERLALIQ
-565 SCMKIAAHNA
+565 SWMKIAAHRAN
-575 IDTPCARP
+575 DTPCAHP

-589 LNSGNFIINDEAP
+589 LNSGNFIINDDAP
-602 RAFSCIIDW
+602 QTLSRIIDW

-696 WKKIQEFLS
+696 WEKIQEFLS
-705 IEYLTA
+705 IEYLTT

>member
-27 CLHLARLLLS
+27 CLHLARLLIS
-37 DTFKVARHFEVVVY
+37 DTFRVVRHFEVVVY

-62 FSAYHSGGETGHLP
+62 FSAHHSGGETGHLP
-76 AHTSAPRETSDC
+76 AHTSAHGLASDF
-88 GHGRERVS
+88 GHISECVLGDVSRCVSKRVF
-96 ERVSGRVSGRVSED
+96 EQAPARLYVSGSCRASEHAA
-110 VPERV
+110 ER
-115 SGRVA
+115 
-120 EDVPEH
+120 
-126 VPDHVSAHVSAGEHL
+126 L
-141 SGSASVPGCVPAC
+141 
-154 LHAFVPERVPSC
+154 
-166 DSGCQPTQRPQLYPQ
+166 PTQRPQLYPQ
-181 LGATLGERMQHA
+181 RGATLGERMQHA
-193 LFQQLSHHRNVI
+193 LCQQLSHHRKVI

-216 KLIDRAYKALET
+216 KLIDRAYKALDT

-241 GLIGMR
+241 GFIGMR

-296 ETGTRDVRCIGA
+296 ETAARDVRCIGA

-391 TEQGKYIPFGMLT
+391 TELGKYIPFGMLT
-404 MEYLPGRPLQYERDL
+404 MEYLPGRPLQYEHDL
-419 ALAARLLARVH
+419 LLAAHLLARVH
-430 ALDATDAPLLRPQ
+430 ALDATDAPLLRPR

-454 RMWNVYECFALHDAA
+454 RMWNVYERFALPVSA
-469 GRGADYCDVAS
+469 GSGADYCDA
-480 FEATSGDAS
+480 ASGD
-489 DSAIL
+489 
-494 NRDAVCCDA
+494 V
-503 SDRNASD
+503 
-510 RNASDRNASA
+510 SDRNASA
-520 HNAATCNASDSD
+520 RNAATCNVSDSD
-532 TAHRDASCSAP
+532 ASYFVP
-543 ASCYTGS
+543 ASQSIGS
-550 HHSNSCTAERLALIQ
+550 RHSDRSTAERLVLIQ
-565 SCMKIAAHNA
+565 TWMKIAAHRAN
-575 IDTPCARP
+575 DTPCARP

-602 RAFSCIIDW
+602 QTLSCIIDW

-652 ARFRAVDTQLL
+652 ARFRTVDTQLL

>member
-27 CLHLARLLLS
+27 CLYLARLLIS
-37 DTFKVARHFEVVVY
+37 DTFKVVRHFEVVVY

-62 FSAYHSGGETGHLP
+62 FSAHHSGGETGHLP
-76 AHTSAPRETSDC
+76 AHTSAHGLVSDFGC
-88 GHGRERVS
+88 VA
-96 ERVSGRVSGRVSED
+96 ERVSGRVSRRVVEH
-110 VPERV
+110 
-115 SGRVA
+115 VA
-120 EDVPEH
+120 ERIPGH
-126 VPDHVSAHVSAGEHL
+126 VPVRSHV
-141 SGSASVPGCVPAC
+141 SGSARVPGHVPAC
-154 LHAFVPERVPSC
+154 LSAL
-166 DSGCQPTQRPQLYPQ
+166 RPQLYPQ

-193 LFQQLSHHRNVI
+193 LFQQLSHHRKVI

-216 KLIDRAYKALET
+216 KLIDRAYKALDT

-282 TLLDVDTFDDALRA
+282 TLLDVDTLDDALRA
-296 ETGTRDVRCIGA
+296 ETAARDVRCIGA

-322 TVHQERDNAPN
+322 TVHQDSANAPN
-333 SVPLAL
+333 SVPPAF

-357 RASQINLGHKQIRYE
+357 RASQINLGRQQIRYE

-380 PSGVTPRVYSC
+380 PSGVTPRVYLC

-419 ALAARLLARVH
+419 LLAAHLLARVH
-430 ALDATDAPLLRPQ
+430 TLDATDAPLLRPR

-454 RMWNVYECFALHDAA
+454 RMWNVYERFMLPVSAGSGADCCDAVRCDAA
-469 GRGADYCDVAS
+469 S
-480 FEATSGDAS
+480 
-489 DSAIL
+489 
-494 NRDAVCCDA
+494 CDA
-503 SDRNASD
+503 SDRD
-510 RNASDRNASA
+510 ASA
-520 HNAATCNASDSD
+520 RNAATRDASGCNASNCE
-532 TAHRDASCSAP
+532 TASCDASCSAH
-543 ASCYTGS
+543 AGRSMGS
-550 HHSNSCTAERLALIQ
+550 RHSDRNNAERLALIQ
-565 SCMKIAAHNA
+565 SWMKIAAHNA
-575 IDTPCARP
+575 SDTPCVRP

-589 LNSGNFIINDEAP
+589 LNSGNFIINDDAP
-602 RAFSCIIDW
+602 QTLSRIIDW

-616 ADCEQDIAHFL
+616 ADCEQDLAHFL

>member
-18 LSAILPAER
+18 LSVILPAER
-27 CLHLARLLLS
+27 CLHLARLLIS

-62 FSAYHSGGETGHLP
+62 FSAHHSGGETGHLP
-76 AHTSAPRETSDC
+76 AHTSAYGRASEV
-88 GHGRERVS
+88 GHISECVLGDDSRYVS
-96 ERVSGRVSGRVSED
+96 ERV
-110 VPERV
+110 
-115 SGRVA
+115 
-120 EDVPEH
+120 PEH
-126 VPDHVSAHVSAGEHL
+126 APARSHV
-141 SGSASVPGCVPAC
+141 SGSARVPGHVPAC
-154 LHAFVPERVPSC
+154 PS
-166 DSGCQPTQRPQLYPQ
+166 TQRPHLYPQ
-181 LGATLGERMQHA
+181 RGATLGERMQHA
-193 LFQQLSHHRNVI
+193 LFQQLSHHRKVI

-216 KLIDRAYKALET
+216 KLIDRAYKALDT

-357 RASQINLGHKQIRYE
+357 RASQINLGREQIRYE

-419 ALAARLLARVH
+419 LLAAHLLARVH
-430 ALDATDAPLLRPQ
+430 TLDATDAPLLRPR

-454 RMWNVYECFALHDAA
+454 RMWNVYERFASHVSAGGCADCHDVTSRETASGNA
-469 GRGADYCDVAS
+469 SYSENLNRDVAS
-480 FEATSGDAS
+480 
-489 DSAIL
+489 
-494 NRDAVCCDA
+494 CDA
-503 SDRNASD
+503 SG
-510 RNASDRNASA
+510 RNASA
-520 HNAATCNASDSD
+520 RNAATCNVSDSD
-532 TAHRDASCSAP
+532 VSCSVP
-543 ASCYTGS
+543 ASQSIGS
-550 HHSNSCTAERLALIQ
+550 RHCDRSTAERLALIQ
-565 SCMKIAAHNA
+565 TWMKIAAHNA
-575 IDTPCARP
+575 IDAPCVRP

-602 RAFSCIIDW
+602 QTLSRIIDW

>member
-1 MLIFFT
+1 MQVSARKREYMLIFFT

-27 CLHLARLLLS
+27 CLHLARLLIS
-37 DTFKVARHFEVVVY
+37 DTFRVVRHFEVVVY

-62 FSAYHSGGETGHLP
+62 FSAHHSGGETGHLP
-76 AHTSAPRETSDC
+76 AHTSAHGLASDF
-88 GHGRERVS
+88 GHISECVLGDVSRCVSKRVF
-96 ERVSGRVSGRVSED
+96 EQAPARLYVSGSCRASEH
-110 VPERV
+110 
-115 SGRVA
+115 A
-120 EDVPEH
+120 
-126 VPDHVSAHVSAGEHL
+126 A
-141 SGSASVPGCVPAC
+141 AC
-154 LHAFVPERVPSC
+154 PS
-166 DSGCQPTQRPQLYPQ
+166 TQRPQLYPQ
-181 LGATLGERMQHA
+181 RGATLGERMQHA
-193 LFQQLSHHRNVI
+193 LCQQLSHHRKVI

-216 KLIDRAYKALET
+216 KLIDRAYKALDT

-296 ETGTRDVRCIGA
+296 ETAARDVRCIGA

-322 TVHQERDNAPN
+322 TVHQERGHAARNAENLFSDQPRALCVCEQPKGVFGEHRECEHELSECTQR

-345 GAIEAPFVLRVN
+345 GAIEAPFVLRIN
-357 RASQINLGHKQIRYE
+357 RASQINLGREQIRYE

-391 TEQGKYIPFGMLT
+391 TEQGKYIPYGMLT
-404 MEYLPGRPLQYERDL
+404 MEYLPGRSLQYEHDL
-419 ALAARLLARVH
+419 LLAAHLLARVH
-430 ALDATDAPLLRPQ
+430 TLDATDAPLLRPR
-443 YPQRAL
+443 YPQREL

-454 RMWNVYECFALHDAA
+454 RMWNVYERFMLPVSAGSGADCHDAA
-469 GRGADYCDVAS
+469 HCDVAS
-480 FEATSGDAS
+480 CDTSG
-489 DSAIL
+489 
-494 NRDAVCCDA
+494 
-503 SDRNASD
+503 RNASGSD
-510 RNASDRNASA
+510 ASYFVPASRSMGSRHSDRS
-520 HNAATCNASDSD
+520 
-532 TAHRDASCSAP
+532 
-543 ASCYTGS
+543 
-550 HHSNSCTAERLALIQ
+550 TAERLVLIQ
-565 SCMKIAAHNA
+565 TWMKIAAHRAN
-575 IDTPCARP
+575 DTPCARP

-602 RAFSCIIDW
+602 QTLSRIIDW

-652 ARFRAVDTQLL
+652 ARFRPVDTQLL

-696 WKKIQEFLS
+696 WEKIQEFLS

>member
-27 CLHLARLLLS
+27 CLHLARLLIS

-62 FSAYHSGGETGHLP
+62 FSAHHSGGKTGHLP
-76 AHTSAPRETSDC
+76 AHTSAYGRASEI
-88 GHGRERVS
+88 GHISECVLGDDSRYVS
-96 ERVSGRVSGRVSED
+96 ERV
-110 VPERV
+110 
-115 SGRVA
+115 
-120 EDVPEH
+120 PEH
-126 VPDHVSAHVSAGEHL
+126 APARSHV
-141 SGSASVPGCVPAC
+141 SGSARVPGHVPAC
-154 LHAFVPERVPSC
+154 PS
-166 DSGCQPTQRPQLYPQ
+166 TQRPHLYPQ
-181 LGATLGERMQHA
+181 RGATLGERMQHA
-193 LFQQLSHHRNVI
+193 LFQQLSHHRKVI

-216 KLIDRAYKALET
+216 KLIDRAYKALDT

-296 ETGTRDVRCIGA
+296 ETAARDVRCIGA

-391 TEQGKYIPFGMLT
+391 TEQGKYIPYGMLT
-404 MEYLPGRPLQYERDL
+404 MEYLHGRSLQYERDL
-419 ALAARLLARVH
+419 LLAAHLLARVH
-430 ALDATDAPLLRPQ
+430 TLDAPDAPLLRPR

-454 RMWNVYECFALHDAA
+454 RMWNVYERFVSPVSAGSGADCHDAA
-469 GRGADYCDVAS
+469 RCDVAS
-480 FEATSGDAS
+480 
-489 DSAIL
+489 
-494 NRDAVCCDA
+494 CDA
-503 SDRNASD
+503 SARNAATRNASD
-510 RNASDRNASA
+510 SNASCSVPEGRSMGSRHSDRN
-520 HNAATCNASDSD
+520 N
-532 TAHRDASCSAP
+532 
-543 ASCYTGS
+543 
-550 HHSNSCTAERLALIQ
+550 AERLALIQ
-565 SCMKIAAHNA
+565 SWMKIAAHRAN
-575 IDTPCARP
+575 DTPCARP

-602 RAFSCIIDW
+602 QTLSCIIDW

-652 ARFRAVDTQLL
+652 ARFRTVDTQLL

>member
-27 CLHLARLLLS
+27 CLHLARLLIS

-62 FSAYHSGGETGHLP
+62 FSAHHNGGETGHLP
-76 AHTSAPRETSDC
+76 AHTSAYGRAFEV
-88 GHGRERVS
+88 GHISECVLGDDSRYVS
-96 ERVSGRVSGRVSED
+96 ERVPEHAPARSHVSGSVR
-110 VPERV
+110 
-115 SGRVA
+115 
-120 EDVPEH
+120 
-126 VPDHVSAHVSAGEHL
+126 
-141 SGSASVPGCVPAC
+141 VPGHVPAC
-154 LHAFVPERVPSC
+154 PS
-166 DSGCQPTQRPQLYPQ
+166 TQRPHLYPQ
-181 LGATLGERMQHA
+181 RGATLGERMQHA
-193 LFQQLSHHRNVI
+193 LFQQLSHHRKVI

-216 KLIDRAYKALET
+216 KLIDRAYKALDT

-296 ETGTRDVRCIGA
+296 ETAARDVRCIGA

-357 RASQINLGHKQIRYE
+357 RASQINLGHKQIGYE

-391 TEQGKYIPFGMLT
+391 TEQGKYIPYGMLT
-404 MEYLPGRPLQYERDL
+404 MEYLPGRSLQYERDL
-419 ALAARLLARVH
+419 LLAAHLLARVH
-430 ALDATDAPLLRPQ
+430 TLDATDAPLLRPR

-454 RMWNVYECFALHDAA
+454 RMWDVYERFASPVSAGSGADCHDAA
-469 GRGADYCDVAS
+469 HCDVAS
-480 FEATSGDAS
+480 CDTSG
-489 DSAIL
+489 
-494 NRDAVCCDA
+494 
-503 SDRNASD
+503 RNASGSD
-510 RNASDRNASA
+510 ASYFVPASQSIGSRHSDRS
-520 HNAATCNASDSD
+520 
-532 TAHRDASCSAP
+532 
-543 ASCYTGS
+543 
-550 HHSNSCTAERLALIQ
+550 TAERLVLIQ
-565 SCMKIAAHNA
+565 TWMKIAAYRAN
-575 IDTPCARP
+575 DTPCARP

-602 RAFSCIIDW
+602 QTLSCIIDW

-637 TILSAAE
+637 TILTAGE

-652 ARFRAVDTQLL
+652 TRLRTVDMQLL
-663 RTYMQLNV
+663 RMYMQLNV

-681 FVQYSHGEGARNVDT
+681 FVQYSKGEGACNGDT
-696 WKKIQEFLS
+696 WEKIQKFLS
-705 IEYLTA
+705 IEYLTN

>member
-27 CLHLARLLLS
+27 CLHLARLLIS

-51 YDGKPADLEFL
+51 YDGEPADLEFL
-62 FSAYHSGGETGHLP
+62 FSAHHSGGETGNLP
-76 AHTSAPRETSDC
+76 AHTSAHGLASDFGC
-88 GHGRERVS
+88 VAERVLGDDSRCVS
-96 ERVSGRVSGRVSED
+96 ERVVGCVPSCSPVSSSAGVPEHISACSHVSGSARVSE
-110 VPERV
+110 
-115 SGRVA
+115 
-120 EDVPEH
+120 
-126 VPDHVSAHVSAGEHL
+126 
-141 SGSASVPGCVPAC
+141 
-154 LHAFVPERVPSC
+154 HAAARL
-166 DSGCQPTQRPQLYPQ
+166 PTQRPHLYPQ
-181 LGATLGERMQHA
+181 RGATLGERMQHA
-193 LFQQLSHHRNVI
+193 LFQQLSHHRKVI

-216 KLIDRAYKALET
+216 KLIDRAYKALDT
-228 HDIVIT
+228 HDIVIA

-282 TLLDVDTFDDALRA
+282 TLLDVDTLDDALRA

-316 IERPWS
+316 IEHPWN
-322 TVHQERDNAPN
+322 TVHQDSDNAPN
-333 SVPLAL
+333 FVPLAL

-345 GAIEAPFVLRVN
+345 GAIEAPFVLRIN
-357 RASQINLGHKQIRYE
+357 RASQINLGREQICYE

-404 MEYLPGRPLQYERDL
+404 MEYLPGRSLQYERDL

-430 ALDATDAPLLRPQ
+430 TLDATDAPLLRPR

-454 RMWNVYECFALHDAA
+454 RMWSVYERFASHDAA
-469 GRGADYCDVAS
+469 VCGDDCR
-480 FEATSGDAS
+480 DAS
-489 DSAIL
+489 A
-494 NRDAVCCDA
+494 CDTANTASCGASGRAA
-503 SDRNASD
+503 SDRDAS
-510 RNASDRNASA
+510 ARNASA
-520 HNAATCNASDSD
+520 CD
-532 TAHRDASCSAP
+532 TASCDASCSAP
-543 ASCYTGS
+543 TSRSTGS
-550 HHSNSCTAERLALIQ
+550 CHSDSSTAERCALIQ
-565 SCMKIAAHNA
+565 SCMKMAVHSAS
-575 IDTPCARP
+575 DTPCTRP

-602 RAFSCIIDW
+602 QTRSRIIDW
-611 EKPVI
+611 EKPVV

-652 ARFRAVDTQLL
+652 ARFRTVDTQLL

-681 FVQYSHGEGARNVDT
+681 FVQYSHGGGARNVDT

-705 IEYLTA
+705 IEYLTT

>member
-27 CLHLARLLLS
+27 CLHLARLLIS
-37 DTFKVARHFEVVVY
+37 DTFKVARHFETVVY
-51 YDGKPADLEFL
+51 YDGEPADLEFL
-62 FSAYHSGGETGHLP
+62 FSAHHSGGETGRLP
-76 AHTSAPRETSDC
+76 AHTSAQGLASDVGRVPAC
-88 GHGRERVS
+88 VPGHLSGCVS
-96 ERVSGRVSGRVSED
+96 ERVVGCVPSCSHVSSSAGVSEH
-110 VPERV
+110 
-115 SGRVA
+115 VA
-120 EDVPEH
+120 ACPPV
-126 VPDHVSAHVSAGEHL
+126 
-141 SGSASVPGCVPAC
+141 SGSACVSEHAPAC
-154 LHAFVPERVPSC
+154 P
-166 DSGCQPTQRPQLYPQ
+166 PTQRPQLYQ
-181 LGATLGERMQHA
+181 QHGATLGERMQHA
-193 LFQQLSHHRNVI
+193 LFQQLSHHRKVI

-216 KLIDRAYKALET
+216 KLIDRAYKVLDT

-282 TLLDVDTFDDALRA
+282 TLLDVDTLDDALRA
-296 ETGTRDVRCIGA
+296 ETAARDVRCIGA

-322 TVHQERDNAPN
+322 TVHQDSDNAPN
-333 SVPLAL
+333 SVPPTF

-345 GAIEAPFVLRVN
+345 GALEAPFVLRVN

-404 MEYLPGRPLQYERDL
+404 MEYLSGRPLQYERDL
-419 ALAARLLARVH
+419 LLAAHLLAHVH
-430 ALDATDAPLLRPQ
+430 TLDATDAPLLRPR

-454 RMWNVYECFALHDAA
+454 RMWNVYERFVSHDAA
-469 GRGADYCDVAS
+469 GRGADCCDVAS
-480 FEATSGDAS
+480 LETAS
-489 DSAIL
+489 D
-494 NRDAVCCDA
+494 
-503 SDRNASD
+503 NASD
-510 RNASDRNASA
+510 RNASGS
-520 HNAATCNASDSD
+520 
-532 TAHRDASCSAP
+532 DASYSVLAGR
-543 ASCYTGS
+543 SMGS
-550 HHSNSCTAERLALIQ
+550 RHSDRSTAERLALIQ
-565 SCMKIAAHNA
+565 SWMKIAAHNA
-575 IDTPCARP
+575 SDTPCVRP

-602 RAFSCIIDW
+602 QTLSRIIDW

-637 TILSAAE
+637 SILSAAE

-652 ARFRAVDTQLL
+652 ARFRRVDTQLL

>member
-27 CLHLARLLLS
+27 CLHLARLLIS

-62 FSAYHSGGETGHLP
+62 FSAHHNGGETGHLP
-76 AHTSAPRETSDC
+76 AHTSAYGRAFEV
-88 GHGRERVS
+88 GHISECVLGDDSRYVS
-96 ERVSGRVSGRVSED
+96 ERV
-110 VPERV
+110 
-115 SGRVA
+115 
-120 EDVPEH
+120 PEH
-126 VPDHVSAHVSAGEHL
+126 APARSHV
-141 SGSASVPGCVPAC
+141 SGSARVPGHVPAC
-154 LHAFVPERVPSC
+154 PS
-166 DSGCQPTQRPQLYPQ
+166 TQRPHLYPQ
-181 LGATLGERMQHA
+181 RGATLGERMQHA
-193 LFQQLSHHRNVI
+193 LFQQLSHHRKVI

-216 KLIDRAYKALET
+216 KLIDRAYKALDT

-296 ETGTRDVRCIGA
+296 ETAARDVRCIGA

-357 RASQINLGHKQIRYE
+357 RASQINLGHKQIGYE

-391 TEQGKYIPFGMLT
+391 TEQGKYIPYGMLT
-404 MEYLPGRPLQYERDL
+404 MEYLPGRSLQYEHDL
-419 ALAARLLARVH
+419 LLAAHLLARVH
-430 ALDATDAPLLRPQ
+430 TLDATDAPLLRPR
-443 YPQRAL
+443 YPQREL

-454 RMWNVYECFALHDAA
+454 RMWNVYERFMLSVSAGSGADCHDAA
-469 GRGADYCDVAS
+469 HCDVAS
-480 FEATSGDAS
+480 CDTSGRNAS
-489 DSAIL
+489 AR
-494 NRDAVCCDA
+494 NAA
-503 SDRNASD
+503 TRNASD
-510 RNASDRNASA
+510 SN
-520 HNAATCNASDSD
+520 
-532 TAHRDASCSAP
+532 ASCSVP
-543 ASCYTGS
+543 EGRSMGNRHCDRS
-550 HHSNSCTAERLALIQ
+550 TAERLALIQ
-565 SCMKIAAHNA
+565 SWMKIAAHNA

-602 RAFSCIIDW
+602 QTLSRIIDW

-652 ARFRAVDTQLL
+652 ARFRTVDTQLL

>member
-27 CLHLARLLLS
+27 CLHLARLLIS
-37 DTFKVARHFEVVVY
+37 DTFKVARQFETVVY
-51 YDGKPADLEFL
+51 YDGEPADLEFL
-62 FSAYHSGGETGHLP
+62 FSAHHSGGETGNLP
-76 AHTSAPRETSDC
+76 AHTSANGLASDF
-88 GHGRERVS
+88 GHISECVLGDVSRCVSKRVF
-96 ERVSGRVSGRVSED
+96 EQAPARLYVSGSCRASEH
-110 VPERV
+110 
-115 SGRVA
+115 A
-120 EDVPEH
+120 
-126 VPDHVSAHVSAGEHL
+126 A
-141 SGSASVPGCVPAC
+141 AC
-154 LHAFVPERVPSC
+154 PS
-166 DSGCQPTQRPQLYPQ
+166 TQRPQLYPQ
-181 LGATLGERMQHA
+181 RGATLGERMQHA
-193 LFQQLSHHRNVI
+193 LFQQLSHHRKVI

-216 KLIDRAYKALET
+216 KLIDRAYKALDT

-260 DDVARNTVKCARER
+260 DDVARNTVTCARER

-296 ETGTRDVRCIGA
+296 ETAARDVRCIGA

-322 TVHQERDNAPN
+322 TVHQDSDNAPN

-419 ALAARLLARVH
+419 LLAAHLLARVH
-430 ALDATDAPLLRPQ
+430 TLDATDAPLLRPR

-454 RMWNVYECFALHDAA
+454 RMWDVYERFALPVSA
-469 GRGADYCDVAS
+469 GSGADYCDA
-480 FEATSGDAS
+480 ASGD
-489 DSAIL
+489 
-494 NRDAVCCDA
+494 V
-503 SDRNASD
+503 
-510 RNASDRNASA
+510 SDRNASA
-520 HNAATCNASDSD
+520 RNAATCNVSDSD
-532 TAHRDASCSAP
+532 ASYFVP
-543 ASCYTGS
+543 ASQSIGS
-550 HHSNSCTAERLALIQ
+550 RHCDRSTAERLALIQ
-565 SCMKIAAHNA
+565 TWMKIAAHNA
-575 IDTPCARP
+575 IDAPCARP

-602 RAFSCIIDW
+602 QTLSRIIDW

-652 ARFRAVDTQLL
+652 ARFRTVDTQLL

>member
-27 CLHLARLLLS
+27 CLHLARLLIS
-37 DTFKVARHFEVVVY
+37 DTFKVARQFETVVY
-51 YDGKPADLEFL
+51 YDGEPADLEFL
-62 FSAYHSGGETGHLP
+62 FSAHHSGGETGNLP
-76 AHTSAPRETSDC
+76 AHTSANGLASDF
-88 GHGRERVS
+88 GHISECVLGDVSRCVSKRVF
-96 ERVSGRVSGRVSED
+96 EQAPARLYVSGSCRASEH
-110 VPERV
+110 
-115 SGRVA
+115 A
-120 EDVPEH
+120 
-126 VPDHVSAHVSAGEHL
+126 A
-141 SGSASVPGCVPAC
+141 AC
-154 LHAFVPERVPSC
+154 PS
-166 DSGCQPTQRPQLYPQ
+166 TQRPQLYPQ
-181 LGATLGERMQHA
+181 RGATLGERMQHA
-193 LFQQLSHHRNVI
+193 LFQQLSHHRKVI

-216 KLIDRAYKALET
+216 KLIDRAYKALDT

-260 DDVARNTVKCARER
+260 DDVSRNTVKCARER

-296 ETGTRDVRCIGA
+296 EMGTRDVRCIGA

-404 MEYLPGRPLQYERDL
+404 MEYLPGRSLQYERDL
-419 ALAARLLARVH
+419 LLAAHLLARVH
-430 ALDATDAPLLRPQ
+430 TLDATDAPLLRPR

-454 RMWNVYECFALHDAA
+454 RMWNVYERFALPVSA
-469 GRGADYCDVAS
+469 GSGADYCDA
-480 FEATSGDAS
+480 ASGD
-489 DSAIL
+489 
-494 NRDAVCCDA
+494 V
-503 SDRNASD
+503 
-510 RNASDRNASA
+510 SDRNASA
-520 HNAATCNASDSD
+520 RNAATCNVSDSD
-532 TAHRDASCSAP
+532 VSCSVP
-543 ASCYTGS
+543 ASQSIGS
-550 HHSNSCTAERLALIQ
+550 RHCDRSTAERLALIQ
-565 SCMKIAAHNA
+565 TWMKIAAHNA
-575 IDTPCARP
+575 IDAPCARP

-602 RAFSCIIDW
+602 QTLSRIIDW

-652 ARFRAVDTQLL
+652 ARFRTVDTQLL

>member
-27 CLHLARLLLS
+27 CLHLARLLIS

-51 YDGKPADLEFL
+51 YDGTPSDLEFL
-62 FSAYHSGGETGHLP
+62 FSAHHSGGETGHLP
-76 AHTSAPRETSDC
+76 AHTSAHGLASDVGC
-88 GHGRERVS
+88 AAERVPGHVPARS
-96 ERVSGRVSGRVSED
+96 HVSGSGRV
-110 VPERV
+110 
-115 SGRVA
+115 
-120 EDVPEH
+120 
-126 VPDHVSAHVSAGEHL
+126 
-141 SGSASVPGCVPAC
+141 PGHVPAC
-154 LHAFVPERVPSC
+154 PSAL
-166 DSGCQPTQRPQLYPQ
+166 RPQLYPQ

-193 LFQQLSHHRNVI
+193 LFQQLSHHRKVI

-216 KLIDRAYKALET
+216 KLIDRAYKALDT

-282 TLLDVDTFDDALRA
+282 ILLDVDTLDDALRA
-296 ETGTRDVRCIGA
+296 ETAARDVRCIGA

-316 IERPWS
+316 IERPCNAFR
-322 TVHQERDNAPN
+322 QERGHAPRDAGN
-333 SVPLAL
+333 LFSDQPKRSSCAYEQPKGTFDEHKECEHKLPECTQHSVPLVL

-494 NRDAVCCDA
+494 NRDAVCCDV

-602 RAFSCIIDW
+602 QTLSCIIDW

-652 ARFRAVDTQLL
+652 ARFRTVDTQLL

-696 WKKIQEFLS
+696 WEKIQEFLS
-705 IEYLTA
+705 IEYLTT

-717 GASCAF
+717 GASYAF

>member
-27 CLHLARLLLS
+27 CLHLARLLIS

-62 FSAYHSGGETGHLP
+62 FSAHHSGGETGHLP
-76 AHTSAPRETSDC
+76 AHTSAYGRASEV
-88 GHGRERVS
+88 GHISECVLGDDSRYVS
-96 ERVSGRVSGRVSED
+96 ERVPEHAPARSHVSGSCRASEH
-110 VPERV
+110 
-115 SGRVA
+115 A
-120 EDVPEH
+120 
-126 VPDHVSAHVSAGEHL
+126 A
-141 SGSASVPGCVPAC
+141 AC
-154 LHAFVPERVPSC
+154 PS
-166 DSGCQPTQRPQLYPQ
+166 TQRPHLYPQ
-181 LGATLGERMQHA
+181 RGATLGERMQHA
-193 LFQQLSHHRNVI
+193 LFQQLSHHRKVI

-216 KLIDRAYKALET
+216 KLIDRAYKALDT

-296 ETGTRDVRCIGA
+296 ETAARDVRCIGA

-322 TVHQERDNAPN
+322 TVHQERGHAARDAENLFSDQPRALCVCEQPKGIFGEHRECEHELSECTQR

-345 GAIEAPFVLRVN
+345 GAIEAPFVLRIN
-357 RASQINLGHKQIRYE
+357 RASQINLGCEQICYE

-404 MEYLPGRPLQYERDL
+404 MEYLPGRSLQYERDL
-419 ALAARLLARVH
+419 LLAAHLLARVH
-430 ALDATDAPLLRPQ
+430 TLDATDAPLLRPR

-454 RMWNVYECFALHDAA
+454 RMWDAYERFASPVSAGSGADHCDVVRCDAA
-469 GRGADYCDVAS
+469 
-480 FEATSGDAS
+480 SGD
-489 DSAIL
+489 
-494 NRDAVCCDA
+494 V
-503 SDRNASD
+503 
-510 RNASDRNASA
+510 SDRNASA
-520 HNAATCNASDSD
+520 RNAATCNVSDSD
-532 TAHRDASCSAP
+532 VSCSVP
-543 ASCYTGS
+543 ASQSIGNR
-550 HHSNSCTAERLALIQ
+550 HSDRNNAERLALIQ
-565 SCMKIAAHNA
+565 SWMKIAAHNA

-602 RAFSCIIDW
+602 QTLSRIIDW

-637 TILSAAE
+637 SILSAAE

-652 ARFRAVDTQLL
+652 VRFRPVDTQLL

-681 FVQYSHGEGARNVDT
+681 FVRYSHGEGARNVDT

-705 IEYLTA
+705 IEYLTT

>member
-27 CLHLARLLLS
+27 CLHLARLLIS

-51 YDGKPADLEFL
+51 YDGEPADLEFL
-62 FSAYHSGGETGHLP
+62 FSAHHSGGETGNLP
-76 AHTSAPRETSDC
+76 AHTSANGLASDF
-88 GHGRERVS
+88 GHISECVLGDVSRCVSKRVF
-96 ERVSGRVSGRVSED
+96 EQAPARLYVSGSCRASEH
-110 VPERV
+110 
-115 SGRVA
+115 A
-120 EDVPEH
+120 
-126 VPDHVSAHVSAGEHL
+126 A
-141 SGSASVPGCVPAC
+141 AC
-154 LHAFVPERVPSC
+154 PS
-166 DSGCQPTQRPQLYPQ
+166 TQRPQLYPQ
-181 LGATLGERMQHA
+181 RGATLGERMQHA
-193 LFQQLSHHRNVI
+193 LCQQLSHHRKVI

-216 KLIDRAYKALET
+216 KLIDRAYKALDT

-296 ETGTRDVRCIGA
+296 ETAARDVRCIGA

-404 MEYLPGRPLQYERDL
+404 MEYLPGRSLQYERDL
-419 ALAARLLARVH
+419 LLAAHLLARVH
-430 ALDATDAPLLRPQ
+430 TLDATDAPLLRPR

-454 RMWNVYECFALHDAA
+454 RMWNVYERFALPVSA
-469 GRGADYCDVAS
+469 GSGADCHDTAHCDVAS
-480 FEATSGDAS
+480 
-489 DSAIL
+489 
-494 NRDAVCCDA
+494 CDA
-503 SDRNASD
+503 SDRNASA
-510 RNASDRNASA
+510 R
-520 HNAATCNASDSD
+520 NAATCNVSDSD
-532 TAHRDASCSAP
+532 VSCSVP
-543 ASCYTGS
+543 ASQSIGS
-550 HHSNSCTAERLALIQ
+550 RHCDRSTAERLALIQ
-565 SCMKIAAHNA
+565 TWMKIAAHNA
-575 IDTPCARP
+575 IDAPCARP

-602 RAFSCIIDW
+602 QTLSRIIDW

-652 ARFRAVDTQLL
+652 ARFRTVDTQLL

>member
-27 CLHLARLLLS
+27 CLHLARLLIS

-62 FSAYHSGGETGHLP
+62 FSAHYSGGETGHLP
-76 AHTSAPRETSDC
+76 AHTSAHGLASDFGC
-88 GHGRERVS
+88 VS
-96 ERVSGRVSGRVSED
+96 ERVSGHVPARSHVSG
-110 VPERV
+110 
-115 SGRVA
+115 SGRI
-120 EDVPEH
+120 PGH
-126 VPDHVSAHVSAGEHL
+126 VPARSHV
-141 SGSASVPGCVPAC
+141 SGSARVPGHVPAC
-154 LHAFVPERVPSC
+154 LSAL
-166 DSGCQPTQRPQLYPQ
+166 RPQLYPQ
-181 LGATLGERMQHA
+181 HGATLGERMQHA
-193 LFQQLSHHRNVI
+193 LFQQLSHHRKVI

-216 KLIDRAYKALET
+216 KLIDRAYKALDT

-282 TLLDVDTFDDALRA
+282 TLLDVDTLDDALRA
-296 ETGTRDVRCIGA
+296 ETAARDVRCIGA

-322 TVHQERDNAPN
+322 TVHQDSDNAPN
-333 SVPLAL
+333 SVPPAF

-345 GAIEAPFVLRVN
+345 GALEAPFVLRVN

-380 PSGVTPRVYSC
+380 PSGVTPCVYSC

-404 MEYLPGRPLQYERDL
+404 MEYLPGRPLQYEHDL
-419 ALAARLLARVH
+419 LLAAHLLARVH
-430 ALDATDAPLLRPQ
+430 TLDATDAPLLHPR

-454 RMWNVYECFALHDAA
+454 RMWNVYERFASPVSA
-469 GRGADYCDVAS
+469 GSGADYCNA
-480 FEATSGDAS
+480 AH
-489 DSAIL
+489 
-494 NRDAVCCDA
+494 
-503 SDRNASD
+503 SDRS
-510 RNASDRNASA
+510 
-520 HNAATCNASDSD
+520 
-532 TAHRDASCSAP
+532 
-543 ASCYTGS
+543 
-550 HHSNSCTAERLALIQ
+550 TAERLALIQ
-565 SCMKIAAHNA
+565 SWMKIAAHNA
-575 IDTPCARP
+575 SDTPCVRP

-589 LNSGNFIINDEAP
+589 LNSGNFIINDDAP
-602 RAFSCIIDW
+602 QTLSRIIDW

-616 ADCEQDIAHFL
+616 ADCEQDLAHFL

>member
-27 CLHLARLLLS
+27 CLHLARLLIS

-62 FSAYHSGGETGHLP
+62 FSAHHSGGESGYLP
-76 AHTSAPRETSDC
+76 AHTSAHGLASEV
-88 GHGRERVS
+88 GHISECVLGDVSRCVS
-96 ERVSGRVSGRVSED
+96 ERVFEHAPARPYVSGSCRASEHA
-110 VPERV
+110 PER
-115 SGRVA
+115 
-120 EDVPEH
+120 
-126 VPDHVSAHVSAGEHL
+126 L
-141 SGSASVPGCVPAC
+141 
-154 LHAFVPERVPSC
+154 
-166 DSGCQPTQRPQLYPQ
+166 PTQRPHLYPQ
-181 LGATLGERMQHA
+181 RGATLGERMQHA
-193 LFQQLSHHRNVI
+193 LFQQLSHNRKVI

-216 KLIDRAYKALET
+216 KLIDRAYKALDT

-316 IERPWS
+316 IEHPWN
-322 TVHQERDNAPN
+322 TVHQDSDNAPN

-391 TEQGKYIPFGMLT
+391 TEQGKYIPYGMLT
-404 MEYLPGRPLQYERDL
+404 MEYLHGRSLQYERDL
-419 ALAARLLARVH
+419 LLAAHLLARVH
-430 ALDATDAPLLRPQ
+430 TLDATDAPLLRPR

-454 RMWNVYECFALHDAA
+454 RMWNVYERFVSPVSAGSGADCHDAA
-469 GRGADYCDVAS
+469 RCDVAS
-480 FEATSGDAS
+480 
-489 DSAIL
+489 
-494 NRDAVCCDA
+494 CDA
-503 SDRNASD
+503 SARNAATRNASD
-510 RNASDRNASA
+510 SNASCSVPEGRSMGSRHSDRN
-520 HNAATCNASDSD
+520 N
-532 TAHRDASCSAP
+532 
-543 ASCYTGS
+543 
-550 HHSNSCTAERLALIQ
+550 AERLALIQ
-565 SCMKIAAHNA
+565 SWMKIAAHNA
-575 IDTPCARP
+575 IDAPCARP

-602 RAFSCIIDW
+602 QTLSRIIDW

-637 TILSAAE
+637 IILSAAE

-652 ARFRAVDTQLL
+652 ARFRTVDTQLL

-681 FVQYSHGEGARNVDT
+681 FVQYIHGEGARNVDT